1 MMVAREIYFLP
12 WFIDVVIL
20 TRICV
25 KLKKHS
31 LLVRELQN
39 STLLLGKQ
47 MRKEYQP
54 PRAGQLFFKASLR
67 GLWSPV

>member
-1 MMVAREIYFLP
+1 MMLTREIYFLP

-20 TRICV
+20 TCICV

-47 MRKEYQP
+47 MRKEYSTPQGWP
-54 PRAGQLFFKASLR
+54 MIF
-67 GLWSPV
+67 